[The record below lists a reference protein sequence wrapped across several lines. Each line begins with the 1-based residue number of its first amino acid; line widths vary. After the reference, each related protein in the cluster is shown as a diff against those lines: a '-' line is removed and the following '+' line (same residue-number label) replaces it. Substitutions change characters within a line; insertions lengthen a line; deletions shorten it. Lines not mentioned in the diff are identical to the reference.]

1 MSSCRDP
8 ERLNLYSMSFIDPLY
23 PIFLL
28 TGFMVGFGHCIGM
41 CGPIVVSLSL
51 NFKDKNFFI
60 AHMLYNSGR
69 VITYSILGGV
79 MGATGSFTLVA
90 SHIAGIQKGAMIFAG
105 ILIIIMGLA
114 MSGWISFGNVFGDFY
129 NPGGFVAKG
138 FQRLSRIKS
147 SATYFPIGLLLG
159 LLPCGPVY
167 TALLAAAG
175 AGMKAP
181 GPFEAVITGMGVMIC
196 FGLGTVPA
204 LFLVAKLADMGWLKK
219 REMIYRIGA
228 VLMVA
233 VGIYFVV
240 KGILY

>member
-1 MSSCRDP
+1 
-8 ERLNLYSMSFIDPLY
+8 MSFIDPLY
-23 PIFLL
+23 PVFLA
-28 TGFMVGFGHCIGM
+28 TGFAVGFGHCIGM

-51 NFKDKNFFI
+51 NLKDKNI
-60 AHMLYNSGR
+60 LLPHLLYNSGR
-69 VITYSILGGV
+69 VITYGVLGGV

-90 SHIAGIQKGAMIFAG
+90 AHIAEIQKGAMIFAG
-105 ILIIIMGLA
+105 VLIIIMGLA
-114 MSGWISFGNVFGDFY
+114 MSGWISFGQVFGNSY
-129 NPGGFVAKG
+129 NPGGFVSKG
-138 FQRLSRIKS
+138 FRRLSQIKS
-147 SATYFPIGLLLG
+147 PAAYFPIGLLLG

-175 AGMKAP
+175 AGMNAAGTLDGIIK
-181 GPFEAVITGMGVMIC
+181 GMGVMIC

-233 VGIYFVV
+233 VGIYFII
-240 KGILY
+240 KGIRY

>member
-1 MSSCRDP
+1 
-8 ERLNLYSMSFIDPLY
+8 MSFIDPLY
-23 PIFLL
+23 PVFLA
-28 TGFMVGFGHCIGM
+28 TGFAVGFGHCIGM

-51 NFKDKNFFI
+51 NLKDKNLLLP
-60 AHMLYNSGR
+60 HLLYNSGR
-69 VITYSILGGV
+69 VVTYGVLGGV

-90 SHIAGIQKGAMIFAG
+90 AHIAEIQKGAMIFAG

-114 MSGWISFGNVFGDFY
+114 MSGWISFGQVFGNSY
-129 NPGGFVAKG
+129 NPGGFISKG
-138 FQRLSRIKS
+138 FRRLSQIKS
-147 SATYFPIGLLLG
+147 PAAYFPIGLLLG

-175 AGMKAP
+175 AGM
-181 GPFEAVITGMGVMIC
+181 EAAGTLDGIIKGMGVMIC

-219 REMIYRIGA
+219 REIIYRIGA

-233 VGIYFVV
+233 VGIYFII
-240 KGILY
+240 KGIRY